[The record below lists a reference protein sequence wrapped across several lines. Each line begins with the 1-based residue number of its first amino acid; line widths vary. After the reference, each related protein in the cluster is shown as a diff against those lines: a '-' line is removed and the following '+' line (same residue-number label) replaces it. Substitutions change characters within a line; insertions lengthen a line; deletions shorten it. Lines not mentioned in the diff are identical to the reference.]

1 MEQRFVDVLDPV
13 GEVEAEELGL
23 APRPASLKAKVVGL
37 LSSSNRVMDMLGDRF
52 EELIREKYGAVE
64 FVRHRERGAPTPEL
78 MDKLAR
84 ECDVVIG
91 GIGV

>member
-13 GEVEAEELGL
+13 GEVEVEEHAL
-23 APRPASLKAKVVGL
+23 AQRPASLKGKVVGL
-37 LSSSNRVMDMLGDRF
+37 LSSNNRVMDMLGDRL
-52 EELIREKYGAVE
+52 EELIRERYGATE
-64 FVRHRERGAPTPEL
+64 FLRHRERGAPTPEL
-78 MDKLAR
+78 IDKLVR